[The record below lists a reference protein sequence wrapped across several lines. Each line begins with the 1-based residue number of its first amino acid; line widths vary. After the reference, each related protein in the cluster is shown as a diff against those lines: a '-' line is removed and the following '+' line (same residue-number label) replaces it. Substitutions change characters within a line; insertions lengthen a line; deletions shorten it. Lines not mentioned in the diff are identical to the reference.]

1 MTQHVR
7 NKEPET
13 GLRTSADTG
22 PAGRDVT
29 PRKGGLRELLGLTLA
44 AGAAVLFVVRP
55 ELYEAGVHIVA
66 TRAASLV
73 H

>member
-13 GLRTSADTG
+13 APGTSADADA
-22 PAGRDVT
+22 PGRDVA
-29 PRKGGLRELLGLTLA
+29 PRRGGRRELLGLTLA

-55 ELYEAGVHIVA
+55 EFYEAGVHLFA

-73 H
+73 R

>member
-7 NKEPET
+7 DKEPET
-13 GLRTSADTG
+13 TLGASADTG
-22 PAGRDVT
+22 MPGRGVT
-29 PRKGGLRELLGLTLA
+29 PGRGGPRELLGLTLV

-55 ELYEAGVHIVA
+55 EWYEAGVHIVA

>member
-7 NKEPET
+7 DKEPET
-13 GLRTSADTG
+13 ALAASSGVEV
-22 PAGRDVT
+22 PARDVT
-29 PRKGGLRELLGLTLA
+29 PGGGGLLELLGLTLV
-44 AGAAVLFVVRP
+44 AGAGVLFVVRP
-55 ELYEAGVHIVA
+55 EFYEAGVHLFA